1 MKNIELTM
9 DEVDTKIKNDYLDYM
24 LLQMAEQ
31 QNKDVKNLQHLV
43 VVTKTTIQEIEILKK
58 EILQLKHHI
67 LYVCVYIVIL
77 SGIIAVWFI

>member
-9 DEVDTKIKNDYLDYM
+9 DEVDAKMKNDYLDYM
-24 LLQMAEQ
+24 LLQMAKQ
-31 QNKDVKNLQHLV
+31 QNQDGKNLQDLV
-43 VVTKTTIQEIEILKK
+43 VVIKTTIDVIGIQKK

-67 LYVCVYIVIL
+67 LYVCVYISIL